1 MTDPRLRK
9 LADNLIRYSC
19 AMKKGEK
26 VLIEIFDCEEILA
39 EEMLKA
45 AYRAGV
51 RPYFFSLQCK
61 SGAGVVDRRRS

>member
-9 LADNLIRYSC
+9 LADSLIRYSC

-39 EEMLKA
+39 EELLKA
-45 AYRAGV
+45 AYRAEV
-51 RPYFFSLQCK
+51 RPYLSLYSAK
-61 SGAGVVDRRRS
+61 AERNG

>member
-45 AYRAGV
+45 AYRAECDPIFLFTV
-51 RPYFFSLQCK
+51 QKR
-61 SGAGVVDRRRS
+61 SGSG